1 MKKKNVYSNA
11 CYITEVSCFLQKNH
25 DFIHNDKDSIFIISC
40 MAVFDKLQYTNEDD
54 YLTISGNFAATSERL
69 LQFSCI
75 VAVRITC
82 VPSETKEE
90 EPFPFIILK
99 ARRALIKKTF

>member
-1 MKKKNVYSNA
+1 
-11 CYITEVSCFLQKNH
+11 
-25 DFIHNDKDSIFIISC
+25 

-54 YLTISGNFAATSERL
+54 YFTISGNFSATSKRL

-82 VPSETKEE
+82 VPSEIKE

-99 ARRALIKKTF
+99 ARRALIHKNV